1 MTPTQPA
8 ADALAASGP
17 ALVEVTGVSK
27 RFGMSQALS
36 NVSMRVPA
44 GDSRA
49 LVGRNGAGKSTL
61 VGVLT
66 GILAPD
72 SGRVQF
78 AGQDAPGVA
87 ERQKWRD
94 RVACVYQKSTL
105 VPTLTVAE
113 NLLLNAQPTGSLG
126 WIKWAALRRD
136 AERVLA
142 GWGMEVDVD
151 CERLA
156 AKRCGEI
163 AGVGVGRQRECE
175 NDDGEAGKTKRAQE
189 SAEGW
194 HVVSPWAVQRVDGSI
209 QRTESCAEL
218 AGDNENILWRCAG
231 GSS

>member
-1 MTPTQPA
+1 MTPEQPA
-8 ADALAASGP
+8 RDASASGP
-17 ALVEVTGVSK
+17 AIVEVLGVSK

-72 SGRVQF
+72 TGQVRF
-78 AGQDAPGVA
+78 AGQVAPGLA

-113 NLLLNAQPTGSLG
+113 NLLLNAQPTGGLG
-126 WIKWAALRRD
+126 WIRWGAMRRD
-136 AERVLA
+136 AGRVLA
-142 GWGMEVDVD
+142 GWGMEI
-151 CERLA
+151 A
-156 AKRCGEI
+156 A
-163 AGVGVGRQRECE
+163 
-175 NDDGEAGKTKRAQE
+175 
-189 SAEGW
+189 
-194 HVVSPWAVQRVDGSI
+194 
-209 QRTESCAEL
+209 
-218 AGDNENILWRCAG
+218 
-231 GSS
+231 